1 MKKNITHRVFYSHA
15 PEIVWDYLTKAELME
30 QWLMKNNFELKL
42 GHDFQFTAGP
52 VPSLDFDGIVY
63 CKVLEIEPMKKLTYS
78 WKCGPGNGQITID
91 SIVTWTLEAKDNGT
105 ELLLVNDGFKE
116 ANFNVLIFNAMGKGW
131 LDNMNKINKIIN
143 EVKNGSTRA

>member
-1 MKKNITHRVFYSHA
+1 M
-15 PEIVWDYLTKAELME
+15 
-30 QWLMKNNFELKL
+30 
-42 GHDFQFTAGP
+42 
-52 VPSLDFDGIVY
+52 VY
-63 CKVLEIEPMKKLTYS
+63 CKVLEIEPLKKLTYS

-116 ANFNVLIFNAMGKGW
+116 ANFNVIIFNAMEKGW
-131 LDNMNKINKIIN
+131 LDNMNKINKVIN